1 MWQFAYGVYPMV
13 GDICGLGVEVGAPNM
28 VVVEAIVVVDAI
40 VVVGAVV
47 VGAELR
53 SVTIDNGS

>member
-1 MWQFAYGVYPMV
+1 
-13 GDICGLGVEVGAPNM
+13 M